1 MASLENSD
9 FNQHTMVTGYL
20 RDSAGPALANSLKK
34 ASLTYGHLVVFCGLT
49 FYIYGR
55 RMEGWRRTALALAT
69 GVVVGHLAAASETW
83 FAVLAAALLVDL
95 AIRLAVSRRISYQD
109 VLRVAAAAAALI
121 VSAIVSPGILFA
133 RAFGGPIGDPGI
145 QFKGLHVFDY
155 RVSRLDGNG
164 EGLIAHEW
172 APLLQAEFVWLWGL
186 LLIAAPV
193 ALLYIWKTRQH
204 LPWLL
209 FLYSGACFGAF
220 FLFTVDHAVDMWRFV
235 YSGVAALGFV
245 TSFAVVWL
253 LAALR
258 SISPPFRNVAVLVL
272 IGAGTLYVGGAIQY
286 FMAIPWLADPRPPVA
301 YRNDVEA
308 VKMFL
313 NREAAVQERLLVL
326 GDSAHWN
333 YGLLPLS
340 QIERAAL
347 AGYVA
352 AYSGQY
358 IPTGGM
364 LADRIAYS
372 TDSPQLRRA
381 NAAQGKLSAVDLQ
394 ALDITY
400 LYASS
405 PWLTDPHRAALAEKL
420 SRGSMRRVWQRSD
433 AGSPDSCRAFVAIVK
448 SLPTG
453 FVAVSFAE
461 DAKIALPQDPL
472 QVEVPALSNASKTS
486 IRPPGSD
493 GRLQVTVLIVSSE
506 PAQVSVASGD
516 DFSVR
521 LNVEGAA
528 AVRTPPLVSGAI
540 LTIAANRGRVR
551 VEWLEAYP
559 PISNESAVY
568 LPQHLDLCGDTV
580 GAVGKAF
587 SA

>member
-1 MASLENSD
+1 MWILFLILPSFVLIGSAIIAILCNERRPLVLLCLGGMVGMVATSIALSLLGLLVGIALATWVVLTLLLLGGLAAAVYWWRAQLWQGGLDVSRKYVFLLLVLAGHFGVVAAVSWQYSVGAGVELDNLFARSAFTSTIARENFPVANPYQPDQFLPYRLAFYVLGAFLARLANQPAPEALSMLSAALFALLFLSAAGLGLAARFGAWRSLLAAALFLTIGDFQWLQLSQMAGLENSD
-9 FNQHTMVTGYL
+9 FNQHTMATRYL

-55 RMEGWRRTALALAT
+55 RLEGWRRTALALAT

-83 FAVLAAALLVDL
+83 FAAMAAALLVDL

-193 ALLYIWKTRQH
+193 ALLYNWKTRQH

-209 FLYSGACFGAF
+209 LLYSGACFSAF

-245 TSFAVVWL
+245 TSFAAVWL
-253 LAALR
+253 LAAMR

-326 GDSAHWN
+326 GDAPHWN

-347 AGYVA
+347 DG
-352 AYSGQY
+352 
-358 IPTGGM
+358 
-364 LADRIAYS
+364 L
-372 TDSPQLRRA
+372 
-381 NAAQGKLSAVDLQ
+381 
-394 ALDITY
+394 
-400 LYASS
+400 
-405 PWLTDPHRAALAEKL
+405 
-420 SRGSMRRVWQRSD
+420 
-433 AGSPDSCRAFVAIVK
+433 CC
-448 SLPTG
+448 SL
-453 FVAVSFAE
+453 
-461 DAKIALPQDPL
+461 
-472 QVEVPALSNASKTS
+472 
-486 IRPPGSD
+486 
-493 GRLQVTVLIVSSE
+493 
-506 PAQVSVASGD
+506 
-516 DFSVR
+516 
-521 LNVEGAA
+521 
-528 AVRTPPLVSGAI
+528 
-540 LTIAANRGRVR
+540 
-551 VEWLEAYP
+551 
-559 PISNESAVY
+559 
-568 LPQHLDLCGDTV
+568 
-580 GAVGKAF
+580 
-587 SA
+587 